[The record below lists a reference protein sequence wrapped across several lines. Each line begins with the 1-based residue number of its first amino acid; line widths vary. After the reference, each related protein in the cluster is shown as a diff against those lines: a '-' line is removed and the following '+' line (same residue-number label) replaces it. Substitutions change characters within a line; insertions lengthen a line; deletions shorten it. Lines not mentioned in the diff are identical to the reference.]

1 MKSPHRPPTSEE
13 KSLSTASIPAVLS
26 ETGALSESDSGR
38 APLDTVPVASVTF
51 TMSACVGI
59 SVCLTGSTIE
69 LPQ

>member
-1 MKSPHRPPTSEE
+1 M
-13 KSLSTASIPAVLS
+13 STASIPAVLS
-26 ETGALSESDSGR
+26 GTGVLSESDTGR

>member
-1 MKSPHRPPTSEE
+1 M
-13 KSLSTASIPAVLS
+13 STALIPAVLS

>member
-1 MKSPHRPPTSEE
+1 M
-13 KSLSTASIPAVLS
+13 STASTPAVLS
-26 ETGALSESDSGR
+26 ETGALSESDPGR

>member
-1 MKSPHRPPTSEE
+1 MTSTLPPTSEE

-26 ETGALSESDSGR
+26 GTGALTESDRGR
-38 APLDTVPVASVTF
+38 GPLDTVPVTSVTV
-51 TMSACVGI
+51 TMTACVGI